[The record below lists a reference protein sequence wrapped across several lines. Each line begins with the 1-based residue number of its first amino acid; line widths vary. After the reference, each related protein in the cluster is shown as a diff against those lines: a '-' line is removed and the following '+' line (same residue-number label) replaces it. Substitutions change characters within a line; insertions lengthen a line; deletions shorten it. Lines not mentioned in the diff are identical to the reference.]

1 MFLGV
6 AVYKGT
12 LIFYY
17 FLIHIFT
24 DLDKTFISQWLG
36 KNGKGYIQVT
46 VCISSGIDFVPV
58 VRS

>member
-1 MFLGV
+1 M
-6 AVYKGT
+6 YKGT